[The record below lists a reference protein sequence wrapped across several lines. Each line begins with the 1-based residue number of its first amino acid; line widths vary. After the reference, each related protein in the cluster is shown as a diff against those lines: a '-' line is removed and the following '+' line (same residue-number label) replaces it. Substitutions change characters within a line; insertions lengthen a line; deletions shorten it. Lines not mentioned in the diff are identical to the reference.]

1 MRESTKM
8 VLVLMIVAMLSG
20 GILSVVNSLTYGP
33 IQDNLARGLHESIFK
48 VLPNAESV
56 RVIEGRL
63 QSFEDDSS
71 TLRAVED
78 SDDAPLLIYQGIDAN
93 GNVVGYTY
101 VSEAAGYGGLVKV
114 MVGVDHLSDTILGIT
129 IVEHVETP
137 GIGTRIEENSFHN
150 QFIGKNANDPIMIG
164 NDIDNLTGATV
175 SARAVTEAV
184 RKDLEYAIQ
193 AYKEAN

>member
-8 VLVLMIVAMLSG
+8 VLALMIVAMLSG
-20 GILSVVNSLTYGP
+20 GILSVVNSLTYGL
-33 IQDNLARGLHESIFK
+33 IQDNLARGLHGSIFQ
-48 VLPNAESV
+48 VLTNAESV
-56 RVIEGRL
+56 RVIEGRV

-114 MVGVDHLSDTILGIT
+114 MVGVDHLSDTIIGIT

-137 GIGTRIEENSFHN
+137 GIGTRVEEESFRN
-150 QFIGKNANDPIMIG
+150 QFIGKSANDPIMIG